1 MKKTATIVI
10 ISSFLLMLI
19 LADIALAI
27 PAMPNQFYGAVMYN
41 GGPTPDGMKI
51 SAKIDGIEMASALT
65 TGGQYSLIVK
75 DQESRFSGKVVYFF
89 ADGVDTGKSAV
100 FCNGCVTRADL
111 SVIVQVPAAQSTS
124 SGSGGGGSRS
134 SGASPVST
142 IPVKTAEEKNASEPI
157 TVSSVVSREVPEE
170 NVSGSSLV
178 ASACVEK
185 WVCTVWNGCENNIRK
200 RKCADKNECGT
211 TESKPFESEPCSA
224 AEKQILGNSAIASP
238 SGFAFIASI
247 TEQSNLIIV
256 VAVLILIAAMV
267 LIYQRKKSFLQAKAG
282 YKSGE
287 DGAGPDKEQIVVR
300 KIKVE

>member
-1 MKKTATIVI
+1 MKKIVTIVI

-41 GGPTPDGMKI
+41 GGPARDGVTV
-51 SAKIDGIEMASALT
+51 SARIDGIEAASALT

-75 DQESRFSGKVVYFF
+75 DQESRISGKIVYFF

-111 SVIVQVPAAQSTS
+111 SVTVQVPARESTTS
-124 SGSGGGGSRS
+124 SSSGGSSRN
-134 SGASPVST
+134 SGASPVIVVNDEGKNTSEQET
-142 IPVKTAEEKNASEPI
+142 APLTADNQLAEENI
-157 TVSSVVSREVPEE
+157 
-170 NVSGSSLV
+170 SGETAAPL
-178 ASACVEK
+178 CVEK
-185 WVCTVWNGCENNIRK
+185 WVCTDWNSCEDNIRK

-211 TESKPFESEPCSA
+211 TENKPFESEPCSVG
-224 AEKQILGNSAIASP
+224 EKQIIGNSAFASP

-256 VAVLILIAAMV
+256 VAVLILIAAVV
-267 LIYQRKKSFLQAKAG
+267 LIYKKKASLSQG
-282 YKSGE
+282 KATYKSVE
-287 DGAGPDKEQIVVR
+287 DGAGSDKEQIVVR